1 MAKDALIGQQFD
13 EYRLDKLLGRG
24 GMARVYRGFDVRLKR
39 WVAIKVIDTP
49 FQANSEYIKRFERE
63 AQAIAQLEHPNI
75 VSIYRYGEV
84 DTVLYIAMRFIEGS
98 PLDALLRV
106 YRADQDFIPFAEAE
120 QLIQQICRALD
131 YAHSRGVIHRD
142 IKPAN
147 ILIDREGNA
156 VLSDFGLALLT
167 SEGTRGEIFGTPHY
181 IAPEQAMSS
190 ADVVPQSDL
199 YAVGVIMYE
208 MFTGQVPF
216 TAQEPLDVALLHMT
230 ESPPPPRAVR
240 PELSPALEAVILKA
254 LAKKPADRYPNGRAL
269 GQALRQALRLQRDAT
284 TQLAAPRLSILERVA
299 LDLANRPLPPP
310 PGGASSPKLAN
321 GSAGQQHDTQRT
333 SVSPMRV
340 PAALPAKKVSP
351 LILAGI
357 GAGLV
362 LVLGAVLALVGFL
375 TFRTNAS
382 DDRSLQAGEVTS
394 PPAGTSLPSAAS
406 LDTGG
411 TPTADPVQPVEATAS
426 PAAQPGTTESTGSVE
441 GPVVVIL
448 TPEAVPATSTLAP
461 SSTPT
466 LPPPSPTPTP
476 LPQPVPEL
484 VADTWTAQEDWEYLT
499 SPLWRADWNRMQ
511 FRNGQ
516 FGACWY
522 GQEEYI
528 RICSDKAHPGQN
540 ADIAWLWTSQI
551 SGPLEVKV
559 YAAKEAAGG
568 DGLLLYAYLNDVGRR
583 EARVFEKYLGE
594 GNTGGFTDSFRIE
607 QIELGD
613 YLLFSLH
620 MNETPISDATKIRLQ
635 ICRHSCPD
643 S

>member
-13 EYRLDKLLGRG
+13 EYRLDKLLGHG

-49 FQANSEYIKRFERE
+49 FQAHSEYIKRFERE

-216 TAQEPLDVALLHMT
+216 TAQDPLDVALLHMT
-230 ESPPPPRAVR
+230 EPPPPPRAIR

-254 LAKKPADRYPNGRAL
+254 LAKKPAERYPNGRTL

-284 TQLAAPRLSILERVA
+284 TQLAAPRLSMLERVA

-310 PGGASSPKLAN
+310 PAEASSPKLAN
-321 GSAGQQHDTQRT
+321 GSAGQQHDDQRT

-340 PAALPAKKVSP
+340 PADLPAKKVSP

-362 LVLGAVLALVGFL
+362 LVLVAVLALVGFL
-375 TFRTNAS
+375 TFRANAS
-382 DDRSLQAGEVTS
+382 DDRSLQTGEVTS
-394 PPAGTSLPSAAS
+394 SPAGTSLPSTAS
-406 LDTGG
+406 LDAGS

-426 PAAQPGTTESTGSVE
+426 LAAQPGTTEPTGSVE

-448 TPEAVPATSTLAP
+448 TPEAVPATSTPAP

-466 LPPPSPTPTP
+466 LPPPSPSPTP

-484 VADTWTAQEDWEYLT
+484 V
-499 SPLWRADWNRMQ
+499 
-511 FRNGQ
+511 
-516 FGACWY
+516 
-522 GQEEYI
+522 
-528 RICSDKAHPGQN
+528 
-540 ADIAWLWTSQI
+540 
-551 SGPLEVKV
+551 
-559 YAAKEAAGG
+559 
-568 DGLLLYAYLNDVGRR
+568 
-583 EARVFEKYLGE
+583 
-594 GNTGGFTDSFRIE
+594 
-607 QIELGD
+607 
-613 YLLFSLH
+613 
-620 MNETPISDATKIRLQ
+620 
-635 ICRHSCPD
+635 
-643 S
+643 